1 MVMITLSLARMTQNV
16 SFLKSSP
23 YFLGLDT
30 DKLEILSRLIAE
42 RSVKKSEIVC
52 LAGEPANMLYF
63 VVSGVIKLFNTSFE
77 GKEQILN
84 LVRPG
89 QSFSDIA
96 VFDGGVHP
104 MSAQAIT
111 ESVLYGI
118 ERNDLES
125 LMSELPQFARN
136 VVKVIA
142 SLTRCYISLVEELS
156 FKHVDSRLA
165 KILLDYGGDMATH
178 CLPQLTHHDIAAM
191 TGTAREVIGKTLR
204 DFARK
209 GIISLDGR
217 RIIITDFESLRD
229 VAASRERESYNDVLF
244 WGQKPDI
251 SNSSS
256 KTDSKAVIG
265 GTRSMEYKNASA

>member
-1 MVMITLSLARMTQNV
+1 MVTITLPLARMTQNV
-16 SFLKSSP
+16 AFLKSNP
-23 YFLGLDT
+23 YFFGLDN
-30 DKLEILSRLIAE
+30 DKLEIFGRLITE
-42 RSVKKSEIVC
+42 RSVKKNEIVC
-52 LAGEPANMLYF
+52 LAGEPANVLYF

-96 VFDGGVHP
+96 VFGGGVHP

-136 VVKVIA
+136 VIRVIA
-142 SLTRCYISLVEELS
+142 SQTRRYISLVEELS
-156 FKHVDSRLA
+156 FKHIDSRLA
-165 KILLDYGGDMATH
+165 NILLEYGGDATGS
-178 CLPQLTHHDIAAM
+178 CLPQLTQRDLAAM
-191 TGTAREVIGKTLR
+191 AGTAREVIGKTLR
-204 DFARK
+204 AFAYK

-217 RIIITDFESLRD
+217 RIVIIDVETLRD
-229 VAASRERESYNDVLF
+229 VAAPRERESYDVLLRS
-244 WGQKPDI
+244 QKTDI
-251 SNSSS
+251 SNSSNN
-256 KTDSKAVIG
+256 TASKAIIG
-265 GTRSMEYKNASA
+265 GPI